1 MTIHSLGY
9 LRLTSVDVDAWTRFG
24 THVLGMTAE
33 RSPQGGVALRMD
45 EHAVRLEIVPGE
57 SSGVSGV
64 GFEVE
69 NRAELDSLTA
79 TLQSRGIDVRTASS
93 AECDARRVRD
103 LRLLNDPFG
112 IPLEFYSGPSLVH
125 DPLETR
131 HVREFVTG
139 DLGMGHVVF
148 GGPQADEALEF
159 YRDALGFVDRNTMRA
174 MGPDGRRG
182 DERITFLGCNRRH
195 HTVALMKRPAPAQL
209 IHFMVEVGSIDDVGR
224 AYDRALASGIPQRL
238 TLGRHSN
245 DGMISFY
252 SMTPDGFTVEV
263 GCEGRL
269 IEPGTPTYETTATS
283 YWGHRKVSA

>member
-24 THVLGMTAE
+24 TDVLGMTAQ
-33 RSPQGGVALRMD
+33 RSPQGGVAFRMD
-45 EHAVRLEIVPGE
+45 EHAARLEIVPGDA
-57 SSGVSGV
+57 SGVAGI

-69 NRAELDSLTA
+69 NRGVLDSLADDLTA
-79 TLQSRGIDVRTASS
+79 RGFDVRTGTS

-112 IPLEFYSGPSLVH
+112 MPLELYSGPSLVH

-148 GGPQADEALEF
+148 GGPEADDALTF
-159 YRDALGFVDRNTMRA
+159 YRDVLGFADRNTMRA
-174 MGPDGRRG
+174 MGPDGKRG

-195 HTVALMKRPAPAQL
+195 HTVALMKRPGPAQL

-224 AYDRALASGIPQRL
+224 VYDRAIDSGIPQRL
-238 TLGRHSN
+238 SLGRHSN
-245 DGMISFY
+245 DGMVSFY
-252 SMTPDGFTVEV
+252 STTPDGFTVEV

>member
-9 LRLTSVDVDAWTRFG
+9 LRLSSVDVDAWTRFG
-24 THVLGMTAE
+24 TQVLGMTAD
-33 RSPQGGVALRMD
+33 RSPQGGVAFRMD
-45 EHAVRLEIVPGE
+45 EHAARLEIVAGE
-57 SSGVSGV
+57 SGGVSGI

-69 NRAELDSLTA
+69 SRDVLDSLTVS
-79 TLQSRGIDVRTASS
+79 LRDQGVDVRTGTSV
-93 AECDARRVRD
+93 ECDVRRVRD
-103 LRLLNDPFG
+103 LRMMNDPFG
-112 IPLEFYSGPSLVH
+112 MPLELYSGPSLVH
-125 DPLETR
+125 DPLETV

-139 DLGMGHVVF
+139 DLGMGHVVI
-148 GGPQADEALEF
+148 GGPESDEALEF

-174 MGPDGRRG
+174 MGPDGKRG

-224 AYDRALASGIPQRL
+224 AYDRALNSGIQQRL

-245 DGMISFY
+245 DGMVSFY

-269 IEPGTPTYETTATS
+269 VEPGTPTYETTATS

>member
-9 LRLTSVDVDAWTRFG
+9 LRLTSVDVAAWTRFG
-24 THVLGMTAE
+24 TQVLGMTADRLPE
-33 RSPQGGVALRMD
+33 GGVAFRMD
-45 EHAVRLEIVPGE
+45 EHATRLEIMPGE
-57 SSGVSGV
+57 SGRVAGI
-64 GFEVE
+64 GFEME
-69 NRAELDSLTA
+69 NRDALDSLTIS
-79 TLQSRGIDVRTASS
+79 LNERGIGIRTGTS

-103 LRLLNDPFG
+103 LRMMSDPFG
-112 IPLEFYSGPSLVH
+112 MPLELYSGPSLVH
-125 DPLETR
+125 DPLETL

-139 DLGMGHVVF
+139 DLGMGHVVV
-148 GGPQADEALEF
+148 GGPEADEALEF

-174 MGPDGRRG
+174 MGPDGKRG

-195 HTVALMKRPAPAQL
+195 HTVALMKRPGPAQL

-224 AYDRALASGIPQRL
+224 AYDRALNSGIQQRL

-245 DGMISFY
+245 DGMVSFY

-269 IEPGTPTYETTATS
+269 VEPGTPTYETTATS

>member
-9 LRLTSVDVDAWTRFG
+9 LRLTSADVDAWARFG
-24 THVLGMTAE
+24 TQVLGMTAD
-33 RSPQGGVALRMD
+33 RLPGGGIAFRMD
-45 EHAVRLEIVPGE
+45 EHATRLEIMPGE
-57 SSGVSGV
+57 SGRVAGI

-69 NRAELDSLTA
+69 NRDALDSLTIS
-79 TLQSRGIDVRTASS
+79 LNERGISIRTGTS

-103 LRLLNDPFG
+103 LRMLNDPFG
-112 IPLEFYSGPSLVH
+112 MPLELYSGPSLVH
-125 DPLETR
+125 DPLETL

-139 DLGMGHVVF
+139 DLGMGHVVV
-148 GGPQADEALEF
+148 GGPEADEALEF

-174 MGPDGRRG
+174 MGPDGKRG
-182 DERITFLGCNRRH
+182 QERITFLGCNRRH
-195 HTVALMKRPAPAQL
+195 HTVALMKRPGPAQL

-224 AYDRALASGIPQRL
+224 AYDRALNSGIQQRL

-245 DGMISFY
+245 DGMLSFY

-269 IEPGTPTYETTATS
+269 VEPGTPTYETTATS